1 MQNMFRAAGL
11 VEWRV
16 EVIFFRLGRKGLA
29 TAQYFAELSTTYSG
43 ELFGGTQV
51 PCNKSIH
58 EANQR
63 RAHVGS
69 ATERSWSTHQ
79 SALDK
84 RRKKESWETGTYT
97 IFGNAMT
104 MIWESMGC
112 HQARS
117 PCVEVGIFGTFPR
130 FLLMTWGDESSG
142 GEYDSRTT
150 ATTGHTHT
158 HTHRR
163 HTNTTRKIHFF
174 PIFSKN
180 KGQRTVVMKC
190 IFFLM

>member
-69 ATERSWSTHQ
+69 ATERSWSTYQ

-158 HTHRR
+158 LTLTTTRRR

-174 PIFSKN
+174 PIF
-180 KGQRTVVMKC
+180 
-190 IFFLM
+190 

>member
-69 ATERSWSTHQ
+69 ATERSWSTYQ

-150 ATTGHTHT
+150 ATTGHTHALT
-158 HTHRR
+158 HYCRR

-174 PIFSKN
+174 PIF
-180 KGQRTVVMKC
+180 
-190 IFFLM
+190 